1 MMTVMVDDGR
11 RGWCWISDFNE
22 RAVVA
27 RLPPVLARRSLK
39 IHWFRASV
47 DGVIAGRAH
56 LEEAWPPPSEPRS
69 GVRCAGDPLLFRLQR
84 VPVTA
89 AGIPEGFHFGAPN
102 SPVAIEE

>member
-22 RAVVA
+22 RAVVT

-47 DGVIAGRAH
+47 DGVIAGRAQ
-56 LEEAWPPPSEPRS
+56 L
-69 GVRCAGDPLLFRLQR
+69 
-84 VPVTA
+84 
-89 AGIPEGFHFGAPN
+89 
-102 SPVAIEE
+102 